1 MTDQTVFV
9 IDDDQAVRE
18 SIAAL
23 VEIRGF
29 PVQTFVSAEAFLEFY
44 DNDRPGCV
52 VTDLRIDPGMSG
64 IELQI
69 RLHERGFRIPV
80 IVISAY
86 ANVSNAVQAMHN
98 GAVTLL
104 EKNCPTEELWQAI
117 TNALQVDR
125 ENQAAQR
132 ATQDLLARFRS
143 LTPDEVKVMLRVIQG
158 TLNKNIAKELSI
170 SLRTVETRRHNVL
183 NKIGVASVPELV
195 RIYVELEKKLDRP
208 PEELLDG

>member
-23 VEIRGF
+23 VEIRGY
-29 PVQTFVSAEAFLEFY
+29 PVRTFGSAEEFLEFY
-44 DNDRPGCV
+44 DRDHAGCV

-64 IELQI
+64 IELQVQ
-69 RLHERGFRIPV
+69 LSERGFNIPV

-104 EKNCPTEELWQAI
+104 EKNCPTEDLWQAI
-117 TNALQVDR
+117 TDALRVDR
-125 ENQAAQR
+125 INQETQT
-132 ATQDLLARFRS
+132 ATQDVLGRFRT
-143 LTPDEVKVMLRVIQG
+143 LTPDEVKVMIRVIAG

-183 NKIGVASVPELV
+183 SKIGVTSVPELV
-195 RIYVELEKKLDRP
+195 RIYVELEKTLGRP
-208 PEELLDG
+208 PEELLSN

>member
-23 VEIRGF
+23 VEIRGY
-29 PVQTFVSAEAFLEFY
+29 PVRTFASAEEFLEFY
-44 DNDRPGCV
+44 DQDHAGCV

-64 IELQI
+64 IELQVK
-69 RLHERGFRIPV
+69 LSERGFNIPV

-104 EKNCPTEELWQAI
+104 EKNCPTEDLWQAI
-117 TNALQVDR
+117 TDALRVDR
-125 ENQAAQR
+125 ENQEAQT
-132 ATQDLLARFRS
+132 ATQDVLTRFRS
-143 LTPDEVKVMLRVIQG
+143 LTPDEVKVMLRVIEG

-183 NKIGVASVPELV
+183 NKIGVTSVPELV
-195 RIYVELEKKLDRP
+195 RIYVELEKNLGKP
-208 PEELLDG
+208 PEELLSS

>member
-23 VEIRGF
+23 VEIRGL
-29 PVQTFVSAEAFLEFY
+29 PVRTFASAEEFLIFFESPH
-44 DNDRPGCV
+44 PGCV

-64 IELQI
+64 IDLQ
-69 RLHERGFRIPV
+69 LKLQESGFNIPV

-104 EKNCPTEELWQAI
+104 EKNCSTEELWQAI
-117 TNALQVDR
+117 TEALRVDLK
-125 ENQAAQR
+125 NQDTQS
-132 ATQDLLARFRS
+132 ATYDLVARFRT
-143 LTPDEVKVMLRVIQG
+143 LTADESKVMVRIVQG
-158 TLNKNIAKELSI
+158 TLNKNIATELSL

-183 NKIGVASVPELV
+183 NKVGVESVPELV
-195 RIYVELEKKLDRP
+195 RLYVELEKTMGRP
-208 PEELLDG
+208 PEDLLSQ